1 MSDNTLGIIDTKT
14 LLEKQCLEKFC
25 MDITLIRQNNRVLE
39 DIKALKSAPE
49 SNNTLKS
56 ENTLAEQYCSDG
68 IEEER

>member
-1 MSDNTLGIIDTKT
+1 
-14 LLEKQCLEKFC
+14 